1 MEIDKIKLVIWDL
14 DNTFWSGNIKEG
26 GIQLILE
33 NTELV
38 KSLTDCGIV
47 NSICSKNTFED
58 VAGKLTE
65 LEMFDYFVFPS
76 IDWTSKGQRIN
87 NLIKEM
93 SLRAE
98 NVLFIDDEIT
108 NLEEAKHYAPGIM
121 TASPEGIQE
130 LIELVATL
138 EKKDLSHKRLNQYKL
153 LEVKRTEKNEYDNN
167 EDFLYACNIR
177 IDVNEDCMPEITRI
191 HELMSRANQ
200 LNYTKKR
207 ISEEELKEL
216 FENKD
221 AKCAYVTVNDKF
233 GDYGIVGFYAILKEK
248 FEHFLFSCRA
258 MGLGVEQFVYSKLNF
273 PQLEVV
279 GEVVSH
285 VTATAAPLW
294 INSSTTE
301 NVNTTSKVLN
311 LVPNEEKFLF
321 KSPCDFSQTIAYI
334 KNDDLFKCEFD
345 YVGEAR
351 ENVIAGHNH
360 SVFLAQLKD
369 YSAAEKQEILRD
381 CIFYDEE
388 MFKGSI
394 YTKKYDI
401 VFLSTLTDA
410 FAGIYKKKNSN
421 IQVTA
426 GSYLFPLTDMKY
438 WSGLIDGTHYNAS
451 NKFTE
456 EYLKEFSEKY
466 EFQGMTTPEDYCKRI
481 NKILNDLD
489 KQTILCLILGVE
501 FPCEKNVQ
509 PFFAN
514 RHIAHAQLNKAI
526 RNLAHNNKRIKLLD
540 LNETV
545 KNQNDLTANLDE
557 FPSRINY
564 DLSKRLI
571 SIINE
576 SAHVEIKN
584 RSSLL
589 VYFDVVLK
597 NAKLFARHLIPKN
610 SGMHSNLRNVYLM
623 LSRKRV

>member
-87 NLIKEM
+87 NLIKDM

-153 LEVKRTEKNEYDNN
+153 LEVKRTEKKEYDNN

-177 IDVNEDCMPEITRI
+177 IDINEDCMPEITRI
-191 HELMSRANQ
+191 HELLSRANQ

-207 ISEEELKEL
+207 VSEEDLRKL

-294 INSSTTE
+294 INNSTTE
-301 NVNTTSKVLN
+301 NLNTTSKVVN

-334 KNDDLFKCEFD
+334 KNEDLFKCEFD

-369 YSAAEKQEILRD
+369 YSTAEKQEILRD

-426 GSYLFPLTDMKY
+426 GSYLFPLTDKKY
-438 WSGLIDGTHYNAS
+438 WQGLIDGAHYSAN

-466 EFQGMTTPEDYCKRI
+466 EFQGKTTPEDYCKRI

-501 FPCEKNVQ
+501 FPCEKNDE

-514 RHIAHAQLNKAI
+514 RHIAHVQLNKAI
-526 RNLAHNNKRIKLLD
+526 RNLASNNKRIKLLD
-540 LNETV
+540 LNDTV
-545 KNQNDLTANLDE
+545 KNQNDLTVNLNE

-564 DLSKRLI
+564 DLSKRVI

-576 SAHVEIKN
+576 SAHVEIKS

-589 VYFDVVLK
+589 VYFDVALK
-597 NAKLFARHLIPKN
+597 NAKLFARHLIPRN
-610 SGMHSNLRNVYLM
+610 SGLHSNLRNVYLM

>member
-1 MEIDKIKLVIWDL
+1 MEIEKIKLVIWDL

-26 GIQLILE
+26 GIQLISE
-33 NTELV
+33 NIELV

-153 LEVKRTEKNEYDNN
+153 LEVKRTEKKEYNNN
-167 EDFLYACNIR
+167 EDFLYACNIKVN
-177 IDVNEDCMPEITRI
+177 INEDCMPEITRI
-191 HELMSRANQ
+191 HELLSRANQ

-207 ISEEELKEL
+207 VSEEELRKL

-248 FEHFLFSCRA
+248 LEHFLFSCRA

-294 INSSTTE
+294 INNSTTE
-301 NVNTTSKVLN
+301 NLNTTSKVVN
-311 LVPNEEKFLF
+311 LSRNEEKFLF

-334 KNDDLFKCEFD
+334 KNDDLFRCEFD

-360 SVFLAQLKD
+360 SVFLAQFKD

-381 CIFYDEE
+381 CVFYDEE

-426 GSYLFPLTDMKY
+426 GSYLFPLTDKKY
-438 WSGLIDGTHYNAS
+438 WPGLIDGTHYNAS

-589 VYFDVVLK
+589 VYFDIALK
-597 NAKLFARHLIPKN
+597 NAKLFARHLIPRN
-610 SGMHSNLRNVYLM
+610 SGLHSNLRNVYLT